1 MVARLNVAVTG
12 SSGFIGNSVC
22 DRLKSCQ
29 YNVIPIATR
38 LQVHDF
44 LNELENDK
52 FDIVIHCAGKLN
64 GTSDEL
70 YESNVG
76 LTKRIV
82 NSIPNGSQV
91 RLIFMSTGAVYGNT
105 VESVSS
111 ELDVNIPLD
120 LYGQT
125 KLEAEMEVLKYSRS
139 TILRLPSVYGE
150 NNKKGLVFH
159 VLDSIKNQRVF
170 SLENGG
176 TARRTFLNISDLV
189 LIIAELIKV
198 EIYGIFNVSEPEDYS
213 VKEIVSRFNLE
224 YSNVSSSNSLS
235 SMVLD
240 SSKLSKYLDIDY
252 SNVLEFI
259 ENAK

>member
-12 SSGFIGNSVC
+12 SSGFIGNAVC
-22 DRLKSCQ
+22 DSLKS
-29 YNVIPIATR
+29 YDYKVIPIANR
-38 LQVHDF
+38 LQVNDF
-44 LNELENDK
+44 LKDLENDK
-52 FDIVIHCAGKLN
+52 FDVVIHCAGKLY

-70 YESNVG
+70 YDSNVF

-82 NSIPNGSQV
+82 SSIPNGSQV

-105 VESVSS
+105 KGPSSS
-111 ELDVNIPLD
+111 ELDENSPLD

-125 KLEAEMEVLKYSRS
+125 KLDAEMEVLKYLRS

-150 NNKKGLVFH
+150 NNRKGLVFH
-159 VLDSIKNQRVF
+159 ILDTIKNQRVF

-176 TARRTFLNISDLV
+176 IARRSFLNISDLV
-189 LIIAELIKV
+189 FVIAELIRV
-198 EIYGIFNVSEPEDYS
+198 EIYGIFNVSEPVDYS

-224 YSNVSSSNSLS
+224 FSNVSSSNSLS